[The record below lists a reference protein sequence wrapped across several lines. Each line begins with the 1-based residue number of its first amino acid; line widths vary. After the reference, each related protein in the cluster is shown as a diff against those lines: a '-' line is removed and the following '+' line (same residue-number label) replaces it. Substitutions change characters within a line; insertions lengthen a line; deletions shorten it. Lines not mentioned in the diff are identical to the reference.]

1 MWRQRGCDNVTPAS
15 VPPAQRD
22 RIAAAGVS
30 VRVMRRGDI
39 FHQRAVYDLHQLIQA
54 AEACK

>member
-1 MWRQRGCDNVTPAS
+1 
-15 VPPAQRD
+15 
-22 RIAAAGVS
+22 
-30 VRVMRRGDI
+30 MRRGDI